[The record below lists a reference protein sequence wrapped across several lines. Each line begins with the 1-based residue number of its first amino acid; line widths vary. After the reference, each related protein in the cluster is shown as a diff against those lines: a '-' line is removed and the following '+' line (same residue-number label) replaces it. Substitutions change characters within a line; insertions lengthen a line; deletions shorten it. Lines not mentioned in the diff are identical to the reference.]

1 MEKTKLIE
9 LVLKIQECNGTEEEI
24 DEMIN
29 ILKRNV
35 LMPEVTDLIYFDDKT
50 PEEIVEIALSYQ
62 PTSL

>member
-9 LVLKIQECNGTEEEI
+9 LVLKIQEYNGTEEEI

-35 LMPEVTDLIYFDDKT
+35 LMPGVTDLIYFDDKT

-62 PTSL
+62 PISL